1 MSDLPDWLT
10 ATLAS
15 DAANA
20 RGVLPPWIGTLRPGA
35 RVAGRAL
42 VVAVARDDN
51 RAMRDVAAARPGPGT
66 VVVVAGGSESHT
78 ACMGDLLARELV
90 SVGVAG
96 VVTDG
101 LVRDASDIRTLDLA
115 VWCRGTTPAASR
127 KEGPG
132 KVGGTVTIGGVVVRD
147 GDLVVADDDGVV
159 VWPGADVDAL
169 LGKADAKR
177 RADDE
182 RLKELTAG

>member
-1 MSDLPDWLT
+1 MSEMPDWLT

-15 DAANA
+15 DAADA
-20 RGVLPPWIGTLRPGA
+20 RGVLPPWISTLRPGA

-42 VVAVARDDN
+42 VVAVSRDDN

-66 VVVVAGGSESHT
+66 ILVVAGGSESRT
-78 ACMGDLLARELV
+78 ACMGDLVARELV
-90 SVGVAG
+90 ALQIAG

-101 LVRDASDIRTLDLA
+101 LVRDAAELRALDLG

-132 KVGGTVTIGGVVVRD
+132 KVGGTVTLGGVVVRD
-147 GDLVVADDDGVV
+147 GDVVVADDDGVV
-159 VWPGADVDAL
+159 VWPGADAAAL
-169 LGKADAKR
+169 LGKAGAKR

-182 RLKELTAG
+182 RLNELARG